1 MSETTNKNPRHYSHI
16 YWKSNNVKDIMNEII
31 TKDAVDVS
39 YLSKKDKLNPEI
51 WLDDDSL
58 YPDVRKTM
66 LANALEFIK
75 FCNIEDVTYNDIIMT
90 GSLANYNWTKYSDI
104 DIHILLDFKQIC
116 DDEELVGDIM
126 KTKKALWENKVDAT
140 IKGYDVE
147 LYIQNIQEPHIST
160 GVYSIMNEKWVKKPM
175 NQLVN
180 IDLANVQLKSA
191 DIMNQIDDLLETNN
205 VIEALDLA
213 IKLFDKIKKYRQI
226 GLDRDG
232 EYATENLVFKVLR
245 NNGYLTKLAKEK
257 DRLLSNKLSLDEIN
271 THLTEDNKITPNKP
285 IRHNKSI
292 GLVSMLINSFGVD
305 YLSSMGVN
313 KMMIQRAK
321 PYLDNVIE
329 K

>member
-1 MSETTNKNPRHYSHI
+1 MSETINKNPRHYTHS
-16 YWKSNNVKDIMNEII
+16 YWASNNVKDVMTEII
-31 TKDAVDVS
+31 SKDAVNVS
-39 YLSKKDKLNPEI
+39 YLSKKNKLNPEI
-51 WLDDDSL
+51 WLDGDSL
-58 YPDVRKTM
+58 YPDVRKMM

-75 FCNIEDVTYNDIIMT
+75 FCNIEEITYNDVIMT

-116 DDEELVGDIM
+116 DDEELVSDIM
-126 KTKKALWENKVDAT
+126 KTKKALWENKIDAT
-140 IKGYDVE
+140 IKGFDVE
-147 LYIQNIQEPHIST
+147 LYIQNAQEPHVST

-191 DIMNQIDDLLETNN
+191 DLMNQIDDLLETNN
-205 VIEALDLA
+205 VINALDSA
-213 IKLFDKIKKYRQI
+213 IMLFDKIKKYRQI
-226 GLDRDG
+226 GLERDG

-271 THLTEDNKITPNKP
+271 THLTEDSKIEPNKP

-292 GLVSMLINSFGVD
+292 GLISMLINSFGVD
-305 YLSSMGVN
+305 YLTSMGVN
-313 KMMIQRAK
+313 KIMIHKAK
-321 PYLDNVIE
+321 PYLNNVID

>member
-1 MSETTNKNPRHYSHI
+1 MSETINKNPRHYTHS
-16 YWKSNNVKDIMNEII
+16 YWASNNVKDVMTEII
-31 TKDAVDVS
+31 SKDAVNVS
-39 YLSKKDKLNPEI
+39 YLSKKNKLNPEI

-58 YPDVRKTM
+58 YPDVRKMM

-75 FCNIEDVTYNDIIMT
+75 FCNIEEITYNDVIMT

-116 DDEELVGDIM
+116 DDEELVSDIM
-126 KTKKALWENKVDAT
+126 KTKKALWENKIDAT
-140 IKGYDVE
+140 IKGFDVE
-147 LYIQNIQEPHIST
+147 LYIQNAQEPHVST

-191 DIMNQIDDLLETNN
+191 DLMNQIDDLLETNN
-205 VIEALDLA
+205 VINALDSA
-213 IKLFDKIKKYRQI
+213 IQLFDKIKKYRQI
-226 GLDRDG
+226 GLERDG

-271 THLTEDNKITPNKP
+271 THLTEDSKIEPNKP

-292 GLVSMLINSFGVD
+292 GLISMLINSFGVD
-305 YLSSMGVN
+305 YLTSMGIN
-313 KMMIQRAK
+313 RMMIQKAK
-321 PYLDNVIE
+321 PYLNNVID

>member
-1 MSETTNKNPRHYSHI
+1 MSETINKNPRHYTHS
-16 YWKSNNVKDIMNEII
+16 YWASNNVKDVMTEII
-31 TKDAVDVS
+31 SKDAVNVS
-39 YLSKKDKLNPEI
+39 YLSKKNKLNPEI

-58 YPDVRKTM
+58 YPDVRKMM

-75 FCNIEDVTYNDIIMT
+75 FCNIEEITYNDVIMT

-116 DDEELVGDIM
+116 DDEELVSDIM
-126 KTKKALWENKVDAT
+126 KTKKALWENKIDAT
-140 IKGYDVE
+140 IKGFDVE
-147 LYIQNIQEPHIST
+147 LYIQNAQEPHVST

-191 DIMNQIDDLLETNN
+191 DLMNQIDDLLETNN
-205 VIEALDLA
+205 VINALDSA
-213 IKLFDKIKKYRQI
+213 IMLFDKIKKYRQI
-226 GLDRDG
+226 GLERDG

-271 THLTEDNKITPNKP
+271 THLTEDSKIEPNKP

-292 GLVSMLINSFGVD
+292 GLISMLINSFGVD
-305 YLSSMGVN
+305 YLTSMGIN
-313 KMMIQRAK
+313 KMMIQKAK
-321 PYLDNVIE
+321 PYLNNVID

>member
-1 MSETTNKNPRHYSHI
+1 MSETINKNPRHYTHS
-16 YWKSNNVKDIMNEII
+16 YWASNNVKDVMTEII
-31 TKDAVDVS
+31 SKDAVNVS
-39 YLSKKDKLNPEI
+39 YLSKKNKLNPEI

-58 YPDVRKTM
+58 YPDVRKMM

-75 FCNIEDVTYNDIIMT
+75 FCNIEEITYNDVIMT

-116 DDEELVGDIM
+116 DDEELVSDIM
-126 KTKKALWENKVDAT
+126 KTKKALWENKIDAT
-140 IKGYDVE
+140 IKGFDVE
-147 LYIQNIQEPHIST
+147 LYIQNAQEPHVST

-191 DIMNQIDDLLETNN
+191 DLMNQIDDLLETNN
-205 VIEALDLA
+205 IINALDSA
-213 IKLFDKIKKYRQI
+213 IMLFDKIKKYRQI

-271 THLTEDNKITPNKP
+271 THLTEDSKIEPNKP

-292 GLVSMLINSFGVD
+292 GLISMLINSFGVD
-305 YLSSMGVN
+305 YLTSMGVN
-313 KMMIQRAK
+313 RMMIQKAK
-321 PYLDNVIE
+321 PYLNNVID